1 MGVAETLLKE
11 NSNRTEILAR
21 ILPNMASA
29 ADARMLVAKLLNNNK
44 IEVQKLRRE
53 VGFALKPMLG
63 DHICTCL
70 CVGMWLYIPFSFVM
84 WRLGI
89 SRNQLSAANFLLTP
103 LLTFFVLIC
112 FSYLTTGVMD
122 GHYSLDLSNKMDK
135 FCLNK
140 LLEVGMTIA
149 FRRAN
154 KR

>member
-63 DHICTCL
+63 KYCIARL
-70 CVGMWLYIPFSFVM
+70 C
-84 WRLGI
+84 
-89 SRNQLSAANFLLTP
+89 
-103 LLTFFVLIC
+103 FFV
-112 FSYLTTGVMD
+112 V
-122 GHYSLDLSNKMDK
+122 
-135 FCLNK
+135 
-140 LLEVGMTIA
+140 VV
-149 FRRAN
+149 
-154 KR
+154 

>member
-63 DHICTCL
+63 NHICTCL
-70 CVGMWLYIPFSFVM
+70 CVGMWLHIPFSFVC
-84 WRLGI
+84 G
-89 SRNQLSAANFLLTP
+89 
-103 LLTFFVLIC
+103 C
-112 FSYLTTGVMD
+112 
-122 GHYSLDLSNKMDK
+122 
-135 FCLNK
+135 
-140 LLEVGMTIA
+140 
-149 FRRAN
+149 
-154 KR
+154 

>member
-63 DHICTCL
+63 KHIFTCI
-70 CVGMWLYIPFSFVM
+70 CVF
-84 WRLGI
+84 
-89 SRNQLSAANFLLTP
+89 
-103 LLTFFVLIC
+103 FFVVVPSAYAGLI
-112 FSYLTTGVMD
+112 
-122 GHYSLDLSNKMDK
+122 N
-135 FCLNK
+135 
-140 LLEVGMTIA
+140 
-149 FRRAN
+149 
-154 KR
+154 

>member
-1 MGVAETLLKE
+1 MLMCWYVAAHT
-11 NSNRTEILAR
+11 
-21 ILPNMASA
+21 
-29 ADARMLVAKLLNNNK
+29 V
-44 IEVQKLRRE
+44 
-53 VGFALKPMLG
+53 FF
-63 DHICTCL
+63 C
-70 CVGMWLYIPFSFVM
+70 MWL
-84 WRLGI
+84 LGI
-89 SRNQLSAANFLLTP
+89 CGNQLSVANFLITS

-112 FSYLTTGVMD
+112 FSYFLIGVMD